1 MLTPG
6 IWQNYQTLS
15 SEVLSEDGLELIA
28 KSDVINTAKVNQ
40 SVAAVAKVSA
50 LEFISNKKL
59 SEEIFG
65 PWSLIVV
72 ADDVAQLEQAI
83 QSLEGQLTATVMADR
98 EELPQYTVLLD
109 TLTAITGRVILNGVP
124 TGVEVCAAMQ
134 HGGPFPAASDSR
146 FTSVGTGAVYRF
158 VRPVAWQ
165 DWEDSLLPPELQASN
180 PLNIWR
186 QVNNNWT
193 KA

>member
-1 MLTPG
+1 MH
-6 IWQNYQTLS
+6 
-15 SEVLSEDGLELIA
+15 
-28 KSDVINTAKVNQ
+28 Q
-40 SVAAVAKVSA
+40 SVAAIAKVSA

-59 SEEIFG
+59 REEIFG

-72 ADDVAQLEQAI
+72 ADDVAQLEQAV
-83 QSLEGQLTATVMADR
+83 QSLEGQLTATVMAER
-98 EELPQYTVLLD
+98 EELPQYSTLLD

-134 HGGPFPAASDSR
+134 HGGPFPATSDSR
-146 FTSVGTGAVYRF
+146 FTSVGTGAIYRF

-165 DWEDSLLPPELQASN
+165 DWEDSLLPPELQVSN

-193 KA
+193 KE